1 MFTSLK
7 NTRRGFTLIE
17 LLVVIAIIGILSS
30 VVLASLGTAR
40 QKARD
45 ATRISDMKNIQ
56 LALELF
62 FDSNQGYPQNTVSTA
77 NSNFITGAALNAALV
92 GPTLYLPVMPND
104 PQLASRA
111 ATEQYNYE
119 GLTIAAADCTG
130 VAGTMCAS
138 FFLGALLE
146 RADNPVLD
154 NDSGDGVTIVNGV
167 RGLGAT
173 SCDQTVGALGT
184 NGTTEQC
191 YSIQP

>member
-1 MFTSLK
+1 MFTSLNQTK
-7 NTRRGFTLIE
+7 RGFTLIE

-77 NSNFITGAALNAALV
+77 NAHYITGVALNAALV
-92 GPTLYLPVMPND
+92 GASLYLPVMPND
-104 PQLASRA
+104 PQVASRA
-111 ATEQYNYE
+111 VTEEYVYQ
-119 GLTIAAADCTG
+119 GLDAASADCTG
-130 VAGTMCAS
+130 AAGTMCAS
-138 FFLGALLE
+138 FFLGATLE
-146 RADNPVLD
+146 RPDNPVLD
-154 NDSGDGVTIVNGV
+154 NDSGDGITIVGGV

-173 SCDQTVGALGT
+173 SCDQAVGGLGG